1 MRTLIFGA
9 GSDCARLLQR
19 GLPGEEVV
27 GLIDNDPAKQGAV
40 VHGLRVFSIDDIA
53 GVPFDR
59 IRIASSATMPIY
71 RQLRAAG
78 IAEDRL
84 VAPLLEPANR
94 RRLEALRGR
103 HAGQPMVIVGNGP
116 SLRLED
122 LDAIQ
127 RSGMVSFAFN
137 KIYLA
142 YDRTPF
148 RPTYYLAEDF
158 LVAENNAAAINALR
172 GAPKMF
178 PDILLRWVEVDVDT
192 ILYGMTF
199 RGPEHGPPGFGED
212 PLDFRWGATVAYTAL
227 QWACYLGCDPVYL
240 VGMDFT
246 FALAASPEQQVH
258 VAGAAE
264 RNHFLPEYRKPGERW
279 NKPMLEFNR
288 QAFEV
293 ARAHCERTGRRVCN
307 ATRGG
312 ALEVFP
318 RSDFDAVFATG
329 RDRGAGGTP

>member
-9 GSDCARLLQR
+9 GSDCARLLRR
-19 GLPGEEVV
+19 GLPGEEIV
-27 GLIDNDPAKQGAV
+27 GLIDNDAAKRGSI
-40 VHGLRVFSIDDIA
+40 VHGYRVFGANDLMDLRY
-53 GVPFDR
+53 DR

-71 RQLRAAG
+71 RQLRELG
-78 IAEDRL
+78 IPDERL
-84 VAPLLEPANR
+84 CTPLLEPMNR
-94 RRLEALRGR
+94 RRLESLRAAHVGR
-103 HAGQPMVIVGNGP
+103 PAVIVGNGP

-122 LDAIQ
+122 LDAIH

-148 RPTYYLAEDF
+148 RPTYYLVEDF

-172 GAPKMF
+172 GTPKLF
-178 PDILLRWVEVDVDT
+178 PDILLRWVEVDTDT

-199 RGPEHGPPGFGED
+199 RGPEHGPPGFSED
-212 PLDFRWGATVAYTAL
+212 PLDFHWGATVAYSAL
-227 QWACYLGCDPVYL
+227 QWAAYMGCDPVYL
-240 VGMDFT
+240 VGVDFT
-246 FALAASPEQQVH
+246 FTLAASADQQVH
-258 VAGAAE
+258 VAGPAE

-288 QAFEV
+288 EAFEV
-293 ARAHCERTGRRVCN
+293 AREHAEQQDRRIYN

-312 ALEVFP
+312 VLDVFP
-318 RSDFDAVFATG
+318 RVDLEAVVASQT
-329 RDRGAGGTP
+329 RP